1 MSLLRKA
8 SISSGG
14 DRQEGGPDRALLPI
28 SHGYLVAGGDE
39 PAMRGK
45 GVSRQRALS
54 SSRHR
59 GSARSPR
66 RRCVGSRAT
75 RSAESTLRADDPFCR
90 RARPG
95 GAAALPRFRWLAT
108 EPVPTAS
115 TGIDSG
121 REVPAASSSTG
132 PSAATRSSSS
142 MSARCSPSTGQRGS
156 SGSFWRVTG
165 CFSARDR
172 AVVPASA
179 PRGYSSSEDGLPDP
193 SPDEEWM
200 HLGSEASRTQRPSL
214 RERPSLRGGGRRE
227 PGQRGSRRAGRV
239 RPVASS
245 FAAQCVISERSH
257 SLTRPAPR
265 STAGFGMS
273 L

>member
-1 MSLLRKA
+1 MAEHRNGDVASVHGRRGPQNQPCELTIPFVGALVRGAPLLCHG
-8 SISSGG
+8 SDGW
-14 DRQEGGPDRALLPI
+14 LP
-28 SHGYLVAGGDE
+28 
-39 PAMRGK
+39 
-45 GVSRQRALS
+45 
-54 SSRHR
+54 
-59 GSARSPR
+59 SP
-66 RRCVGSRAT
+66 
-75 RSAESTLRADDPFCR
+75 CR
-90 RARPG
+90 RP
-95 GAAALPRFRWLAT
+95 P
-108 EPVPTAS
+108 PAS
-115 TGIDSG
+115 A
-121 REVPAASSSTG
+121 PAARFPPHPSTG
-132 PSAATRSSSS
+132 PSAATRPSSS

-239 RPVASS
+239 RRTEPRFGRRLPQRFHDGSPDDGGP
-245 FAAQCVISERSH
+245 AQAR
-257 SLTRPAPR
+257 RKP
-265 STAGFGMS
+265 
-273 L
+273 

>member
-1 MSLLRKA
+1 MAEHRNGDVA
-8 SISSGG
+8 SVHG
-14 DRQEGGPDRALLPI
+14 RRGPQNQPCELTIPL
-28 SHGYLVAGGDE
+28 
-39 PAMRGK
+39 
-45 GVSRQRALS
+45 
-54 SSRHR
+54 
-59 GSARSPR
+59 SARS
-66 RRCVGSRAT
+66 S
-75 RSAESTLRADDPFCR
+75 
-90 RARPG
+90 G

-239 RPVASS
+239 RRTEPRFGRRLPQRFHDGSPDDGG
-245 FAAQCVISERSH
+245 
-257 SLTRPAPR
+257 PAKARRKP
-265 STAGFGMS
+265 
-273 L
+273 